1 MITRAQWRRFIDSP
15 IVEWTLFAVG
25 VLLLMVAP
33 IVGAIP
39 GPGGVVVAGVG
50 LALVLKTSMWA
61 KRHYVR
67 FKRWQPKAGG
77 WTDWALRRRSHF
89 RRRQRLQQL
98 QKQREGQG
106 RGHPSSAGGHAS
118 ESLVP
123 DPPETPPETW
133 ADREGRALPGPR
145 AD

>member
-1 MITRAQWRRFIDSP
+1 MISRDQWRRFIDNP
-15 IVEWTLFAVG
+15 VVEWTLFGVG
-25 VLLLMVAP
+25 LLLLLVAP
-33 IVGAIP
+33 LVGAIP
-39 GPGGVVVAGVG
+39 GPGGVIVAGIG
-50 LALVLKTSMWA
+50 LALVLRTSMWA

-98 QKQREGQG
+98 QKQREEQG
-106 RGHPSSAGGHAS
+106 RGHRRAVD
-118 ESLVP
+118 ERMVP
-123 DPPETPPETW
+123 DPPLTPPETW
-133 ADREGRALPGPR
+133 ADREGRAHRDTG